1 MSEGYVAGVQA
12 GPAAVAFDTSHVALS
27 RGNKL
32 YRANGD
38 RFHYDAR
45 DHVVAREGSWGR
57 VTYVRDG
64 LGRLRRIDWTSP
76 DGSRTATTW
85 EAEYDA
91 LGRRTKKVVHRVD
104 ASGAPVRD
112 EWRFVW
118 DRDRLAAEVLPDGR
132 LRVYVYPDAV
142 ALVPMLALEYA
153 STTSDPREGRV
164 YSFHTDHRG
173 AVERVEDAAGNVVWE
188 AELGPYGEATVVVGP
203 DFHQPFRLVGQYY
216 DAETGLCAHRYRMYS
231 PELGRFLESDPIGLQ
246 GGLNVYAWP
255 GCPLVA
261 TDPLGLACPVERAR
275 GLAEGQSDAEQLP
288 EGGISMAARR
298 REVEADP
305 RDRSEVPDLD
315 DSYFFDTN
323 ISTYKRR
330 DGEAR
335 PRREHGDSAALR
347 RELRRGG
354 AEHTETG
361 GGYDA
366 HHIIPASVDADHPL
380 TTQARERG
388 TRGSRRAEGDARPQ
402 TDGVDRENNGI
413 MLPSSREFTPE
424 DGNDLPIHT
433 RPGHRDHPQYNKRVR
448 AALDRRRDQ
457 LLEEHGVD
465 SLDDVPDSALEP
477 AVREVE
483 DEVRRVI
490 ESEGSGQYLD
500 DVTGIDDLFT

>member
-1 MSEGYVAGVQA
+1 MRSESVNYDAAHRLDGVQRPDGTVDVYAHDAAGNLLQKPGLSEGYVAGIQA

-64 LGRLRRIDWTSP
+64 LGRLRHIDWTSP

-203 DFHQPFRLVGQYY
+203 GFHQPFRLVGQYY

-255 GCPLVA
+255 GCPLVV
-261 TDPLGLACPVERAR
+261 TDPLGLGCPHGTDGDGPPPDGDAETPPTREPGTRDLDVGSYGDLSDGRDRAR
-275 GLAEGQSDAEQLP
+275 
-288 EGGISMAARR
+288 AAG
-298 REVEADP
+298 ED
-305 RDRSEVPDLD
+305 VPDLNHD
-315 DSYFFDTN
+315 HIPSQRAARAAVERELGRPLTPAESRALGAHLTT
-323 ISTYKRR
+323 ISVPTEVHQGSSRTYGGRNRSR
-330 DGEAR
+330 DGDGPDA
-335 PRREHGDSAALR
+335 PRRWDGDSRDLRGAAEADMAAQRQALID
-347 RELRRGG
+347 RGHSP
-354 AEHTETG
+354 EE
-361 GGYDA
+361 
-366 HHIIPASVDADHPL
+366 VDAAFQQVRDRNEEIGAYDP
-380 TTQARERG
+380 ARLIDTLG
-388 TRGSRRAEGDARPQ
+388 FAP
-402 TDGVDRENNGI
+402 
-413 MLPSSREFTPE
+413 PE
-424 DGNDLPIHT
+424 D
-433 RPGHRDHPQYNKRVR
+433 
-448 AALDRRRDQ
+448 
-457 LLEEHGVD
+457 
-465 SLDDVPDSALEP
+465 
-477 AVREVE
+477 
-483 DEVRRVI
+483 
-490 ESEGSGQYLD
+490 
-500 DVTGIDDLFT
+500 

>member
-1 MSEGYVAGVQA
+1 MSEGYVAGIQA

-261 TDPLGLACPVERAR
+261 TDPLGLGCPDADAASATPPAETEGTPVREGDVDSYRELHRRATKGDNLEHDHIPAKAAVR
-275 GLAEGQSDAEQLP
+275 DAINAE
-288 EGGISMAARR
+288 RR
-298 REVEADP
+298 RQGKPELTPAETRRLYDNLTALEVTHDMHAAG
-305 RDRSEVPDLD
+305 R
-315 DSYFFDTN
+315 
-323 ISTYKRR
+323 TYK
-330 DGEAR
+330 G
-335 PRREHGDSAALR
+335 
-347 RELRRGG
+347 RGG
-354 AEHTETG
+354 AERQATDAADLRLAAERDMATHRETMIASG
-361 GGYDA
+361 RD
-366 HHIIPASVDADHPL
+366 PAEVDAWAEQVH
-380 TTQARERG
+380 ARNEAIG
-388 TRGSRRAEGDARPQ
+388 LYDETP
-402 TDGVDRENNGI
+402 
-413 MLPSSREFTPE
+413 PSSLWEAPE
-424 DGNDLPIHT
+424 TD
-433 RPGHRDHPQYNKRVR
+433 
-448 AALDRRRDQ
+448 
-457 LLEEHGVD
+457 
-465 SLDDVPDSALEP
+465 
-477 AVREVE
+477 
-483 DEVRRVI
+483 
-490 ESEGSGQYLD
+490 
-500 DVTGIDDLFT
+500 